1 MVALT
6 KSDLSAIK
14 GIIKDETKP
23 FKKRFDKVDSKLTV
37 LETGQKR
44 IEKKFDDLFD
54 FIDRDVS
61 HFRKKTAYHLGIDI
75 AELSSPLK

>member
-14 GIIKDETKP
+14 RTIKDETRP
-23 FKKRFDKVDSKLTV
+23 FKKRFDKVDSKLAV

-54 FIDRDVS
+54 FIDRDMS
-61 HFRKKTAYHLGIDI
+61 YFRKKTAYHLGIDV